1 MLYLIFAIIPSFF
14 LYEPRE
20 LIQFLEYFIHSSETQ
35 WHTVRTD
42 DSVFPLLLLVEDS
55 IFHSHPGPLVNQ
67 SWLILPLVETW
78 WFGRHSSRLRRY
90 NLNGFS
96 VATAGI
102 DWNGSR
108 SGAVI
113 FSDRWTNAELA
124 PRWIRGNDFS
134 VASIA
139 SFSAVRWLIRVTNLH
154 GIGWRIGLS
163 IYDSF

>member
-1 MLYLIFAIIPSFF
+1 MNQENWYNFSNISSIRVKHGGTLWEPMTPFFPCYFSSKIPSS
-14 LYEPRE
+14 
-20 LIQFLEYFIHSSETQ
+20 I
-35 WHTVRTD
+35 RT
-42 DSVFPLLLLVEDS
+42 LAA
-55 IFHSHPGPLVNQ
+55 LVNQ

-96 VATAGI
+96 VATVGI

>member
-1 MLYLIFAIIPSFF
+1 MNQENWYYNFSNISSIRVKHSGTLWEPITPFFPCFRCYFSSKIPSS
-14 LYEPRE
+14 
-20 LIQFLEYFIHSSETQ
+20 I
-35 WHTVRTD
+35 RT
-42 DSVFPLLLLVEDS
+42 LAA
-55 IFHSHPGPLVNQ
+55 LVNQ

-102 DWNGSR
+102 DWNGLR

-124 PRWIRGNDFS
+124 SRWIRGNDFS

-139 SFSAVRWLIRVTNLH
+139 SFSAVRRLIRVTNLH